1 MIDKNI
7 SFFTSQ
13 NLRSIAH
20 RLLKQIPAAIKSAQ
34 LYPPEHPYFVH
45 SLELVQETLAELFKY
60 RPEATFSIVENELY
74 LGQMALVE
82 DTLSLRQFMSEFEKR
97 KINSLTFLAAVTR
110 EELAAFI
117 QLLGRESGD
126 GCDSALVAGKMKEK
140 NISNIQLGALI
151 KVENAESQESGSREE
166 MKFDAAARNKAQGTF
181 FGSID
186 VIKQVMH
193 NVENRQGFALNNVRQ
208 VVTDITSAIN
218 NNDKYLLGLTTM
230 KNFDEYTFNHSVNV
244 AILSLYLGKLL
255 GLDLEQL
262 HLLGE
267 AAMLHDVG
275 KVRIPKEILN
285 KQGKLTPAEW
295 KIMESHSVEGA
306 EVLSQTPGISELS
319 LVVAF
324 EHHLRY
330 DLSGYPQVRKLKE
343 TNLLARLVTIC
354 DVYDAATS
362 LRVYHAPALPA
373 SIIGLII
380 SKKGSFFDPVL
391 AKAFVQL
398 MGVYPVGSLVRL
410 DNNELAVVYA
420 NNLSNILRP
429 KVILVKQQAAGQ
441 DPVIVNLEE
450 IASGAK
456 TFKYSIV
463 EALAPQTYNIDVTEY
478 FYAKG

>member
-1 MIDKNI
+1 MINKNI
-7 SFFTSQ
+7 SFFTNQ
-13 NLRSIAH
+13 NLRSIAR
-20 RLLKQIPAAIKSAQ
+20 RLLKQIPATIKNAQ
-34 LYPPEHPYFVH
+34 IYPPDHPYFVN
-45 SLELVQETLAELFKY
+45 SLESVQETLTELFKY

-74 LGQMALVE
+74 FGRMALVE
-82 DTLSLRQFMSEFEKR
+82 DTLSLRQFIFEFEKR
-97 KINSLTFLAAVTR
+97 KINSLTFMAAVTND
-110 EELAAFI
+110 ELVAFM
-117 QLLGRESGD
+117 QLLGREFTEN
-126 GCDSALVAGKMKEK
+126 CDSALLSGKMRER
-140 NISNIQLGALI
+140 NITNIQLGALLMT
-151 KVENAESQESGSREE
+151 EDAASQEDGRRAE
-166 MKFDAAARNKAQGTF
+166 MKFDAAARKKAQGSF

-193 NVENRQGFALNNVRQ
+193 NVENNQGFALNNVHQ
-208 VVTDITSAIN
+208 VVTDIASAIDQ
-218 NNDKYLLGLTTM
+218 NDKYLLGLTTM

-262 HLLGE
+262 RLLGE

-295 KIMESHSVEGA
+295 EVMESHSTEGA
-306 EVLSQTPGISELS
+306 EVLSQITGISELS
-319 LVVAF
+319 LVVAL
-324 EHHLRY
+324 EHHMRY
-330 DLSGYPQVRKLKE
+330 DLSGYPKPAKLKE

-398 MGVYPVGSLVRL
+398 MGLYPVGSLVRL
-410 DNNELAVVYA
+410 NNNALAVVYA

-429 KVILVKQQAAGQ
+429 KVILVNQQTAGQ
-441 DPVIVNLEE
+441 DPVIISLED
-450 IASGAK
+450 IDRGTK

-463 EALAPQTYNIDVTEY
+463 EALAPQAYNIDVTEY
-478 FYAKG
+478 FYAQG